1 MLKVQDKKEIR
12 LKLQNGDFN
21 NVEMDLYEWMSSY
34 DYQTLY
40 SLVNGCVINENTDI
54 FYIIATHV
62 NTASQNFR
70 LDRRSLEYSKNVI
83 RHSDYVISASE
94 IASMSKPDILNFANK
109 ILTEKYDYLMKHIL
123 SLAYQNKENSK
134 RYTEV
139 IELVSNSPIENF
151 RVYSSYYLDN
161 PEKLL
166 NDTSNRVQK
175 IASLRINFPQ
185 KLENYSNDEKELIN
199 FLTNAIKVRAIQISD
214 GLVPCF
220 DETNIYRDDWFYA
233 IFRGLVKGNINN
245 FDKDVFKLGE
255 IDSNILASAIYER
268 LLTNELSFE
277 SGMEPQCYQRII
289 KPKIK
294 KLK

>member
-1 MLKVQDKKEIR
+1 MLTVQDKKEIR

-40 SLVNGCVINENTDI
+40 SFVNGCIINENTDI
-54 FYIIATHV
+54 FYIIAAHV

-70 LDRRSLEYSKNVI
+70 LDRRPLEYSKNVI
-83 RHSDYVISASE
+83 RNSNYVISDSE
-94 IASMSKPDILNFANK
+94 IESRSKPDILNFANR
-109 ILTEKYDYLMKHIL
+109 ILSERYDYLMKHIL
-123 SLAYQNKENSK
+123 NVAYQNKENSK

-139 IELVSNSPIENF
+139 IELASNSPIENF
-151 RVYSSYYLDN
+151 RVYSSYYLDD

-166 NDTSNRVQK
+166 NDASNRVQK

-185 KLENYSNDEKELIN
+185 KLDNYSNDEKELIN
-199 FLTNAIKVRAIQISD
+199 FLTSALKVRAIQIGN

-220 DETNIYRDDWFYA
+220 DETDTYRADWFYA
-233 IFRGLVKGNINN
+233 IFRGLVKGNVNN
-245 FDKDVFKLGE
+245 FDKDVDKLGE

-277 SGMEPQCYQRII
+277 SGMEPQCYQRIL